1 MFQRILVTLDGSK
14 LAELARPY
22 AEEIARALNSE
33 VVLVSV
39 CRPGES
45 QYRNMHQL
53 YLKQMAELM
62 RANVKG
68 AKVKG
73 VVIDGRPAEEIIN
86 YAEKNGADLIIMT
99 SHARTGIM
107 PWSMG
112 NIANK
117 VMRRVSIPALLVK
130 VADLKI
136 EKGALLSRILIPLDG
151 SEAGEATLPYVREL
165 ASKLQSEVFLRQVIP
180 HGQHVHTIG
189 GLDFFLYA
197 EQQIESM
204 KADANQYFEKARGK
218 LSGIKGDVRTEVRVG
233 DAAQEIIKFAQET
246 NSRLVALSTHG
257 HSGVRQWIFGDVAHK
272 VLHAS
277 NTPILMV
284 RASGTK
290 V

>member
-14 LAELARPY
+14 LAELACPY

-86 YAEKNGADLIIMT
+86 YTEKNGIDLIIMT

-112 NIANK
+112 NVANK
-117 VMRRVSIPALLVK
+117 VVQRVSLPVLLVK

-136 EKGALLSRILIPLDG
+136 EKGALLGRILIPLDG
-151 SEAGEATLPYVREL
+151 SEAGQATLPYIREL
-165 ASKLQSEVFLRQVIP
+165 ASKLESEVILLQVIP

-189 GLDFFLYA
+189 GVDFFLYA
-197 EQQIESM
+197 EQQIEAM
-204 KADANQYFEKARGK
+204 KARANQYLEKAREK

-233 DAAQEIIKFAQET
+233 DTAQEIIKFARET

-284 RASGTK
+284 GASGTK